1 MIVTLSSHSEIIKSI
16 GRMSRRLFPD
26 CNLVE
31 EDEKYFS
38 SDDCCC
44 WLSMLSHHV
53 IISKQAELR
62 LPRPAN
68 YHWKHCIFLNILPC
82 FGWPPQKSW
91 TCWMNSIDRVSAQW
105 LRVVYCGNARKRA
118 TCRQS
123 IEISVWN
130 LKWLWF
136 AFCSGLN
143 CEFIQFKPL
152 LPVPADNSSTTG
164 QKLRRKIC
172 FVWPEHH
179 FSLIQFMLTSTM
191 ISF

>member
-44 WLSMLSHHV
+44 QCSLIMWSYQNKRMRSSGYLDPP
-53 IISKQAELR
+53 IIIENTEYFS
-62 LPRPAN
+62 
-68 YHWKHCIFLNILPC
+68 IFCHALVGRHKRVEPVGWILLTESPLNDC
-82 FGWPPQKSW
+82 
-91 TCWMNSIDRVSAQW
+91 VS
-105 LRVVYCGNARKRA
+105 VYCGNARKRA

-136 AFCSGLN
+136 AFCSGLS

-172 FVWPEHH
+172 FV
-179 FSLIQFMLTSTM
+179 
-191 ISF
+191 